1 MGLFTKKDENAGPE
15 GLNALDSAAVAEPK
29 VPKTPAELQTIE
41 GKAFVQT
48 AVQQA
53 VQESVKAI
61 FLELGP
67 YLKNMGGGLTAEAI
81 DLIRTP
87 KETPEQIARKARDKR
102 ESARSREQEAEL
114 KRQTQEFQDNCSHRY
129 PNGAEAISLVHN
141 LYNASRQPAGIC
153 MLCQCFILPKRWEFS
168 SPDPDTGKER
178 AIVAPAHKDYGRV
191 AQIDRART

>member
-41 GKAFVQT
+41 GKAYVQT

-61 FLELGP
+61 FSELGP
-67 YLKNMGGGLTAEAI
+67 YLKNMGGGLTPEMI
-81 DLIRTP
+81 DQLRTP
-87 KETPEQIARKARDKR
+87 KKTEEQIAREIRDKR

-114 KRQTQEFQDNCSHRY
+114 KRATRQHQDNCSHRY
-129 PNGAEAISLVHN
+129 PNGAEAISLIHN
-141 LYNASRQPAGIC
+141 LHLSSRLPGGIC
-153 MLCQCFILPKRWEFS
+153 MLCQDVILPKRWTFL
-168 SPDPDTGKER
+168 SPDSDTGKER
-178 AIVAPAHKDYGRV
+178 AEIAPAHKDYQRV
-191 AQIDRART
+191 LFLENART